1 MLTDTDDYVLTNQSH
16 HQSAETRLQEWAAQI
31 RKCQNRLPGISVK
44 EWCGRHDVTV
54 VDYSGALGSSASL
67 YHSNFVY
74 ISLAAKSGA
83 CEVVSIFVIHSQDV
97 IQESPLLSMASN
109 QRVCAR

>member
-1 MLTDTDDYVLTNQSH
+1 MPPDGRLICFENQGTDDYVLTNQSH

-74 ISLAAKSGA
+74 ISLAAKS
-83 CEVVSIFVIHSQDV
+83 V
-97 IQESPLLSMASN
+97 L
-109 QRVCAR
+109 